1 LPDDELLASEALSH
15 GIAGGDY
22 GLALEAARRLERSG
36 DLSVEARLMLTSD
49 ALRNRDWR
57 AATAQIDALE
67 AEETFAFMV
76 PILRAWTAFGSRRG
90 DPEGILDAG
99 VRYPIAAAYIAE
111 HRPLLRLALGR
122 RGAAAEIVALAD
134 TIGPRRLRLRL
145 AGAALL
151 ARKGD
156 RAGALRLLE
165 GGDKTLVAAR
175 ALVEA
180 RMPLPGEVATP
191 AAGAAE
197 FFAAMAGD
205 LRQQNVMPLALS
217 FARLATFLAPDSS
230 EARLVAADVL
240 ATQGRHDAALALVA
254 EIPAADAL
262 AAVSADARVILLAGA
277 GRHEEALA
285 EALAAAPDSVTAWVR
300 IGDIHMQ
307 LERRTDAAEA
317 YGRALALH
325 GDDDAYPEWALWLAR
340 GGALE
345 RAGAWEEGKTALR
358 KAYELAPEQPYVLN
372 HLGYA
377 QLERRENL
385 EEAERLIREANRL
398 APDNAAIAD
407 SLGWAYY
414 LRGELP
420 KAIELL
426 ERAAEGEPAD
436 PTINEHLG
444 DAYYTFGRRVD
455 ARFAWTAAL
464 VYADVEDAARL
475 SAKIEEGLTPRL
487 AAR

>member
-1 LPDDELLASEALSH
+1 
-15 GIAGGDY
+15 
-22 GLALEAARRLERSG
+22 
-36 DLSVEARLMLTSD
+36 M
-49 ALRNRDWR
+49 
-57 AATAQIDALE
+57 
-67 AEETFAFMV
+67 
-76 PILRAWTAFGSRRG
+76 
-90 DPEGILDAG
+90 
-99 VRYPIAAAYIAE
+99 
-111 HRPLLRLALGR
+111 
-122 RGAAAEIVALAD
+122 
-134 TIGPRRLRLRL
+134 GPRRQRLRL

-165 GGDKTLVAAR
+165 GDDRTLAAAR

-180 RMPLPGEVATP
+180 RAPLPGEVATP
-191 AAGAAE
+191 AAGVAE

-205 LRQQNVMPLALS
+205 LREQNVLPLALS

-230 EARLVAADVL
+230 EARLVAADAL
-240 ATQGRHDAALALVA
+240 AAQGRHDAALALVG
-254 EIPAADAL
+254 EIPAADPL
-262 AAVSADARVILLAGA
+262 AAVTADARVILLSGA

-285 EALAAAPDSVTAWVR
+285 EALAAGPDSVAAWVR
-300 IGDIHMQ
+300 AGDIYMQ
-307 LERRTDAAEA
+307 LERRTEAADAYA
-317 YGRALALH
+317 RALALH

-345 RAGAWEEGKTALR
+345 RAGAWEEAKAALR

-414 LRGELP
+414 LKGELP
-420 KAIELL
+420 RAIELL

-444 DAYYTFGRRVD
+444 DAYYSAGRRVE
-455 ARFAWTAAL
+455 ARFAWAAAL
-464 VYADVEDAARL
+464 VYADAEDAARIG
-475 SAKIEEGLTPRL
+475 AKIEEGLTPRL